1 MDTPR
6 MPAWLG
12 VWKEQHGVSKRSEL
26 DRKIGRKI
34 DAAASKIAEMAAQ
47 EPDRWKRRR
56 LVRAARRF
64 AFNWVDT

>member
-6 MPAWLG
+6 MLAWLDPC
-12 VWKEQHGVSKRSEL
+12 KNLDGVSKPGRL
-26 DRKIGRKI
+26 DREIGRKI

-64 AFNWVDT
+64 AFNWTYT

>member
-6 MPAWLG
+6 MLAWLG
-12 VWKEQHGVSKRSEL
+12 VWKKLDGVSKPGRL
-26 DRKIGRKI
+26 DREIGRKI

-64 AFNWVDT
+64 AFNWTYT